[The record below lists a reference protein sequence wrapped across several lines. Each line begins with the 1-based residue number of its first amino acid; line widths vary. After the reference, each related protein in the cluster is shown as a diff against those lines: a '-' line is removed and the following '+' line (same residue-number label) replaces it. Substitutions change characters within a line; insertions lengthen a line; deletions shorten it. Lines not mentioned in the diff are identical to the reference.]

1 MHCKFHIAEAKRV
14 IVYCGTSSVA
24 HVQIST
30 CTKEI
35 ICFLTQIFY
44 DVPDTFHTLTSLY
57 YEHFTQLSDNLYQGM
72 HTGSKK
78 KYDTITLEK
87 LHCEFLR

>member
-1 MHCKFHIAEAKRV
+1 MHCTFHIAEPKEV

-24 HVQIST
+24 HVHNSS
-30 CTKEI
+30 CTIEI

-57 YEHFTQLSDNLYQGM
+57 YEHFTQLSGNSYQCM
-72 HTGSKK
+72 HIGSNKNV
-78 KYDTITLEK
+78 IPS
-87 LHCEFLR
+87 H